1 MVSETDFVLSELSI
15 SKRVPPVPTTDLY
28 SPLRRFDARFRAM
41 VVGQPTTNSRK
52 RADEA
57 RAFAASAATAQRE
70 ITKQF
75 QLNRGGPAS
84 SRVPK
89 SASGSSGYFEVFP
102 RTATSG
108 KSKPV
113 LLEDLERLLHEKLR
127 LGRKLSGTH
136 GSTSDGSENENDT
149 LDAHRQTF
157 DAFIDAFTTY
167 KPLLVEIK
175 TTYDRALDRAL
186 QSERACA
193 GLRAEIKASERRRLA
208 EIRNARADTMTKAA
222 NVRGDAVQR
231 MAAAE
236 VKVAAAKARALEAE
250 AEMARWRAH
259 AEAADARAAEAEQ
272 VRAALKR
279 RMDAE
284 TSWATSRGDAAKYLL
299 ASEMPP
305 VPDHFAR
312 VDVQLVEGEG
322 GLHREQPEAG
332 QPGEEVEVGESGEV
346 PENS

>member
-1 MVSETDFVLSELSI
+1 
-15 SKRVPPVPTTDLY
+15 
-28 SPLRRFDARFRAM
+28 
-41 VVGQPTTNSRK
+41 
-52 RADEA
+52 
-57 RAFAASAATAQRE
+57 
-70 ITKQF
+70 
-75 QLNRGGPAS
+75 
-84 SRVPK
+84 
-89 SASGSSGYFEVFP
+89 
-102 RTATSG
+102 
-108 KSKPV
+108 
-113 LLEDLERLLHEKLR
+113 
-127 LGRKLSGTH
+127 
-136 GSTSDGSENENDT
+136 
-149 LDAHRQTF
+149 
-157 DAFIDAFTTY
+157 
-167 KPLLVEIK
+167 
-175 TTYDRALDRAL
+175 
-186 QSERACA
+186 
-193 GLRAEIKASERRRLA
+193 
-208 EIRNARADTMTKAA
+208 MTKAA